1 MENRIGKKVA
11 ISSQPHYACVRD
23 ALMLVG
29 WTYDEVNHF
38 IELNPNIWLQAIQMP
53 VKEGVDHIEMF
64 LSSVEMQKAEDLS
77 KTA

>member
-1 MENRIGKKVA
+1 MP
-11 ISSQPHYACVRD
+11 QQHYSCVRD
-23 ALMLVG
+23 GLLLVG
-29 WTYDEVNHF
+29 WERSQIEGF
-38 IELNPNIWLQAIQMP
+38 IEKYPNIWLQAIQMP